1 MSARPEPRTIDLAPA
16 RPALPALAPLLLR
29 EGPLPRPCVV
39 EELPEGLIL
48 RPTGGLQRLRGEA
61 PVVLPLQEIA
71 ELHIQGDE
79 LLSLRIGSRTLRL
92 EGPGARALGEWLDQ
106 ALHGTA
112 TEVAVMEGS
121 AWIID
126 RQRMLSPVRLLPG
139 RLELTVGGGLLS
151 LPLHQIDALSLIG
164 LEQDLLIEAA
174 DQRLQLGGGMTPL
187 LYQALHRLRFGA
199 DPLDCPRLAR
209 WPARLRVGAQ
219 PEGAPSRPGVLE
231 LFADQL
237 VFVDEESGD
246 RTPVRL
252 SAVERLV
259 VWGRAVPQLGVVT
272 AHHGGVRLIWNLDLD
287 DPRGVLDAL
296 SLVIHKAQRLFSADA
311 ARREANIDAVM
322 QRWARHVEV
331 AEGAHT
337 LKSLALRVLPNDVS
351 VGVLCLVRD
360 RLWFLPCGGP
370 SGTTGADTWGC
381 NELVRDHA
389 DDPVTPGSVRFT
401 VQGRR
406 YRLVPAADEVFAG
419 RFWDRCRAPA
429 RILREPAAVH
439 SALERICGQPR
450 LLRVRGP
457 DGASSTQQPGF
468 FARMDPGVGV
478 FVDDELGEV
487 ANGDVVSVEVGR
499 PDGIYQFDARAVEQR
514 LVSVRAQE
522 SAGLRPAAGP
532 QRLLLLTAP
541 RELRL
546 YNQRRS
552 FRVSVHIEGHA
563 WLGGAAAERVPLHI
577 DDLSTGGCA
586 AWAPAPLEI
595 GAQVDLQ
602 LALPER
608 GLRAQARVLRAD
620 RADPDAPQRQRYGLR
635 FEGLSPGDE
644 DRIQRVVLAQQAV
657 AQREALG
664 A

>member
-1 MSARPEPRTIDLAPA
+1 MNARPEPRPAETAPD
-16 RPALPALAPLLLR
+16 RPPLPALPPLLLR

-39 EELPEGLIL
+39 EELREGLIL

-61 PVVLPLQEIA
+61 PVLLPLDEIA

-79 LLSLRIGSRTLRL
+79 LLSLRVGSRTLRL
-92 EGPGARALGEWLDQ
+92 EGPGAGALGAWLDQ

-126 RQRMLSPVRLLPG
+126 QQRSLAPVRLLPG
-139 RLELTVGGGLLS
+139 RLELSAGGGLIT
-151 LPLHQIDALSLIG
+151 LPLAQIDALSLIG
-164 LEQDLLIEAA
+164 LEQDLVIEAKGRTL
-174 DQRLQLGGGMTPL
+174 RLAGGISPL

-209 WPARLRVGAQ
+209 WPARLRVGPP
-219 PEGAPSRPGVLE
+219 PEGAPALDGVIE

-237 VFVDEESGD
+237 VFVDGGSGE
-246 RTPVRL
+246 RTPLRL

-259 VWGRAVPQLGVVT
+259 VWGRPVPQLGVVT
-272 AHHGGVRLIWNLDLD
+272 AHRGGGRLIWNLELD
-287 DPRGVLDAL
+287 DPRAALEAL

-311 ARREANIDAVM
+311 ARRQANIDAVM
-322 QRWARHVEV
+322 QRWGRHVEV

-337 LKSLALRVLPNDVS
+337 LKALALRVLPLDVS
-351 VGVLCLVRD
+351 VGVVCLVRD

-370 SGTTGADTWGC
+370 TGTTGADTWGC
-381 NELVRDHA
+381 SELVRDHSEDA
-389 DDPVTPGSVRFT
+389 VTPGSVRFT
-401 VQGRR
+401 AQGRR
-406 YRLVPAADEVFAG
+406 YRIVPAADEVFAG

-429 RILREPAAVH
+429 RILREPTAV
-439 SALERICGQPR
+439 LGTLDRICGQPR

-457 DGASSTQQPGF
+457 DGTSSTAQPGF
-468 FARMDPGVGV
+468 CARMEPGVGV
-478 FVDDELGEV
+478 FVDDELSAV
-487 ANGDVVSVEVGR
+487 AHGDLLTVEVGR
-499 PDGIYQFDARAVEQR
+499 PDGIYQFEARALEQR
-514 LVSVRAQE
+514 MVSPRAQE
-522 SAGLRPAAGP
+522 SAGMPPSAAP
-532 QRLLLLTAP
+532 RRLLLLTAP

-552 FRVSVHIEGHA
+552 FRVSVDIEAHA
-563 WLGGAAAERVPLHI
+563 WVQGPMAARLPLHI

-595 GAQVDLQ
+595 GAQVDIQ

-608 GLRAQARVLRAD
+608 GLRATARVLRAD
-620 RADPDAPQRQRYGLR
+620 RTDPAAPHRQRYGLR

-644 DRIQRVVLAQQAV
+644 DRIQRVVLAQQAA
-657 AQREALG
+657 AQRDALG